1 MLCGDFIEV
10 AYPFMEAISVVNMAG
25 CIVSVLDTEILYS
38 SEEKNVM
45 SSAYIPVNLSIFLA
59 KECMSFIR

>member
-1 MLCGDFIEV
+1 
-10 AYPFMEAISVVNMAG
+10 MEAISVVNMAG